1 MYGTN
6 RHYILGKVL
15 KLSFRLKSFSKY
27 VTLRQMVFKSIISIE
42 DYLSQQWINKQ
53 LTCMLLYLLC
63 SYLKYL
69 IRQYPLEHVF
79 LIFIRNVKLNSNLFS
94 LFIYHIYARL
104 LFQEHNIIYF
114 YETLVMTV
122 NKGNNK
128 IILQR
133 ESQNS

>member
-1 MYGTN
+1 M
-6 RHYILGKVL
+6 
-15 KLSFRLKSFSKY
+15 
-27 VTLRQMVFKSIISIE
+27 
-42 DYLSQQWINKQ
+42 W
-53 LTCMLLYLLC
+53 LYLLC
-63 SYLKYL
+63 SYRKYF

-79 LIFIRNVKLNSNLFS
+79 FIFIRNVKLNNNLFS